1 MPKPKRN
8 LILIIVPVALLVVW
22 LAFGDGV
29 FSRQADN
36 ENAAAGNG
44 QVSAHFH
51 QAAKS
56 IVEGARQR
64 IAEATS
70 DEEAVQRAQM
80 TLEAL
85 RIVDTLGGIN
95 SNAEA
100 GELLDGLQ
108 KSGRTAVVE
117 AIIQMKLAGAFQQWQ
132 RMDEAAR
139 AAVIDGFV
147 ADVKRTRLTNSE
159 AKVFMRITTYFGDD
173 EPKLMT
179 KALHEIVPLAKKSD
193 DAEVKRMA
201 VVFEGIAR
209 RIDLPGKPLELEG
222 TLLDGSKL
230 DWNSYRGKVVLVDFH
245 ASWCGPCRAE
255 VPNILQNYEAY
266 HKKGFDVIG
275 INMDK
280 EKSGA
285 EKYIQE
291 TGFKFPVVFGEDPN
305 ARGWDLPLARK
316 YGVTGIP
323 MVILVGKDGNV
334 VSTRARGE
342 DLGMLLKQLL
352 GEPDAPPSNR
362 TSRTQDSSVK
372 QASVDEEAAPSDAAP
387 TDPAPAEPAPLEPA
401 PDAAAAPEPPK

>member
-1 MPKPKRN
+1 MPKQKRN

-22 LAFGDGV
+22 LALGNGI
-29 FSRQADN
+29 FSRQAEGESAPGGD
-36 ENAAAGNG
+36 G
-44 QVSAHFH
+44 QVAEHFH

-56 IVEGARQR
+56 IIEGAKQR

-80 TLEAL
+80 TFEAL

-95 SNAEA
+95 TTAEA

-117 AIIQMKLAGAFQQWQ
+117 AIIQMKLASAFQQW
-132 RMDEAAR
+132 RNMDQPAR
-139 AAVIDGFV
+139 AAVLNDFV

-159 AKVFMRITTYFGDD
+159 ARVFMRLTTYFGDD
-173 EPKLMT
+173 EPKLMA
-179 KALHEIVPLAKKSD
+179 KALREIVPLAKKSD
-193 DAEVKRMA
+193 DPEVKRSA

-209 RIDLPGKPLELEG
+209 RIDLPGNPLELEG
-222 TLLDGSKL
+222 TLLDGAKL
-230 DWNSYRGKVVLVDFH
+230 DWSSYRGKVVLVDFH

-280 EKSGA
+280 DKTGA

-323 MVILVGKDGNV
+323 MVILVGKDGKV
-334 VSTRARGE
+334 VSTQARGE
-342 DLGMLLKQLL
+342 QLGTLLRQLL
-352 GEPDAPPSNR
+352 GEPDQVPANR
-362 TSRTQDSSVK
+362 TSSTQDSSVK
-372 QASVDEEAAPSDAAP
+372 QASAQEAAPADAAP
-387 TDPAPAEPAPLEPA
+387 SEPAPPEPA
-401 PDAAAAPEPPK
+401 PDASAAPEPPK